1 MTFDQAAR
9 ILDPETSR
17 EAIRDYEKPRAA
29 KKEACR
35 IAATALRNLQKEMD
49 APEECEPLTLDQ
61 LRNMYGEPARF
72 VDLYTEYEEN
82 VIVGV
87 PGERGVFYSALDETD
102 LYKDTRDYG
111 ARWVAYG
118 FKAMKGE

>member
-1 MTFDQAAR
+1 MEATLKYAEHK
-9 ILDPETSR
+9 LD
-17 EAIRDYEKPRAA
+17 EAIRQGDPDETIAYWRGYRDCA
-29 KKEACR
+29 KVLQQTCNKV
-35 IAATALRNLQKEMD
+35 ATGCK
-49 APEECEPLTLDQ
+49 PLTLDQ

-87 PGERGVFYSALDETD
+87 SVERGVFYSALDETD